1 MNVRGIAA
9 ALGAAGLLV
18 AGVAG
23 PAQAVK
29 PVSKTT
35 PYAQHFSFPTTDC
48 GLDLHFESDISGRS
62 SIHPAPGS
70 DEAFLF
76 HDNYQFTETITL
88 ASDPHGAFVTT
99 QANGNFIET
108 SATLLDPAEPTIYQF
123 TTVDAGTFRL
133 YGPDG
138 TLLVHSTGGFKT
150 TNIQDTLGDKE
161 PGSEFLGETSVAAHG
176 LNRGDFCEA
185 VTSVL
190 AR

>member
-1 MNVRGIAA
+1 MKIRGIAA
-9 ALGAAGLLV
+9 GLGAAGLLV

-23 PAQAVK
+23 PAQAVQ
-29 PVSKTT
+29 PVAKMT
-35 PYAQHFSFPTTDC
+35 PYAQHFSFDTTDC
-48 GLDLHFESDISGRS
+48 GLDLHFESDVSGRS

-88 ASDPHGAFVTT
+88 ASDPDGAFVTT

-108 SATLLDPAEPTIYQF
+108 SATLLDPAKPTIYQF

-138 TLLVHSTGGFKT
+138 TLLVHSTGVFKT
-150 TNIQDTLGDKE
+150 TNIQDTMGDKA
-161 PGSEFLGETSVAAHG
+161 PGSALLEEISVEAHG
-176 LNRGDFCEA
+176 LDRGDFCEA

-190 AR
+190 AL